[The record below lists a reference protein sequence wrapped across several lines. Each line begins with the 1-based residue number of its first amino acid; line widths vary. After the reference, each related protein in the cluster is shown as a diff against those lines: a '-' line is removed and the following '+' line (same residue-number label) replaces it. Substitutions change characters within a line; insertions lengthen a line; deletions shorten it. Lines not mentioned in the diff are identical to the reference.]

1 MVFTSTCGGP
11 AYLCVAAEAEAVAES
26 GAERDHILECTA
38 QLGTRDVVN
47 RADAER
53 RAVEQALPDGS
64 VGGIRVADR
73 RLTELIAGD
82 LHPAAQEWSR
92 SMV

>member
-1 MVFTSTCGGP
+1 MVFTSTCCGP
-11 AYLCVAAEAEAVAES
+11 AYLCVAAEAEAVAEA

-38 QLGTRDVVN
+38 QLGARDVVD

-64 VGGIRVADR
+64 VGGVRVADR